1 MIQVSSQLIEGWR
14 LELNEAIFEHLRHSQ
29 NKTEHC
35 PTSKVVRAFIDGEKS
50 GKRIQVENRDWS
62 EFWVKS
68 KMYIYGHK

>member
-1 MIQVSSQLIEGWR
+1 MR
-14 LELNEAIFEHLRHSQ
+14 LSLSTYGTHRIRQ
-29 NKTEHC
+29 NTA
-35 PTSKVVRAFIDGEKS
+35 PPKVVRGEKS

>member
-14 LELNEAIFEHLRHSQ
+14 LELNEAIFEHSQ

-35 PTSKVVRAFIDGEKS
+35 PLKVVRAFIDGEKS

>member
-14 LELNEAIFEHLRHSQ
+14 LELNDGTHRIRQ
-29 NKTEHC
+29 NTA
-35 PTSKVVRAFIDGEKS
+35 PPKVVGAFIDGEKS

>member
-14 LELNEAIFEHLRHSQ
+14 LELKEAIFDGTHRIRQ
-29 NKTEHC
+29 NTA
-35 PTSKVVRAFIDGEKS
+35 PPKVVRAFIDGEKS

>member
-14 LELNEAIFEHLRHSQ
+14 LELNEAISLSTYGTHRIRQ
-29 NKTEHC
+29 NTA
-35 PTSKVVRAFIDGEKS
+35 PPKVVRAFIDGEKS

>member
-1 MIQVSSQLIEGWR
+1 MR
-14 LELNEAIFEHLRHSQ
+14 LSLSTYSTHRIRQ
-29 NKTEHC
+29 NTA
-35 PTSKVVRAFIDGEKS
+35 PPKVVRAFIDGEKS

>member
-14 LELNEAIFEHLRHSQ
+14 LELNEAIFEHYGTHRIRQ
-29 NKTEHC
+29 NTA
-35 PTSKVVRAFIDGEKS
+35 PPKVIRAFIDGEKS

>member
-1 MIQVSSQLIEGWR
+1 MIQVSSQLIEGCR
-14 LELNEAIFEHLRHSQ
+14 LELNEAIFEHLRHSIRQ
-29 NKTEHC
+29 NTA
-35 PTSKVVRAFIDGEKS
+35 PPKVVRAFIDGEKS